1 MFIVNVKI
9 AGAEG
14 LCALF
19 YNAESK
25 AEAARDGCFSALNPH
40 EPIWLTDDHGHQ
52 LVFRPRDVM
61 FVNMVD
67 MKKDL
72 AHQADMQLTQLRE
85 NQKLQQRVNTVA
97 GLGGGTAG
105 LNFRQ

>member
-25 AEAARDGCFSALNPH
+25 AEAARDGRAPG
-40 EPIWLTDDHGHQ
+40 E
-52 LVFRPRDVM
+52 FREEDFPE
-61 FVNMVD
+61 
-67 MKKDL
+67 L
-72 AHQADMQLTQLRE
+72 AR
-85 NQKLQQRVNTVA
+85 
-97 GLGGGTAG
+97 
-105 LNFRQ
+105 

>member
-19 YNAESK
+19 YNTKQK
-25 AEAARDGCFSALNPH
+25 AEAARDGCFSDNPH
-40 EPIWLTDDHGHQ
+40 DRVLLIDDHGHQ
-52 LVFRPRDVM
+52 LEFRPRDVM

-72 AHQADMQLTQLRE
+72 AHQADMQLMQLRE
-85 NQKLQQRVNTVA
+85 NQKLQQRVNTIA
-97 GLGGGTAG
+97 GLGGGAAG